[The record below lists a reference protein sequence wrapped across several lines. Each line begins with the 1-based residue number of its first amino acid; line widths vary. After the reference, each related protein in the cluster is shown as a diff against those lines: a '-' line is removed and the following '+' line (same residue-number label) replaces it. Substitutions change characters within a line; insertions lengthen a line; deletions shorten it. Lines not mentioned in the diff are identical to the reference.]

1 MVRSFSYSNAQKA
14 LNSLPSV
21 FSVNRKLLTCLSC
34 PVLIAALLVAAQVKK
49 QAEYQ
54 LNQEVKFNS
63 PVDDLTLI
71 RLAQR
76 EQAFDQVTDNLD
88 AQRVKAYWQRRSGS
102 NGSDSGQ
109 PSQEFFFGQYREFT
123 GCGIPRQPD

>member
-71 RLAQR
+71 RLDQR
-76 EQAFDQVTDNLD
+76 EQAFDQ
-88 AQRVKAYWQRRSGS
+88 
-102 NGSDSGQ
+102 
-109 PSQEFFFGQYREFT
+109 
-123 GCGIPRQPD
+123 IM